1 MGRARWW
8 ADELLGLWPRVSDLR
23 GILLVVAVE
32 SFILMP
38 STDFTH
44 TALSHSRVKFLSAA
58 YFTFVITAGLE
69 LDLSQDQTVFAGCA
83 GAVRVNVMH
92 MMHRAASA
100 REGEKSPKDF
110 SSDASLPLP
119 LSFCYS
125 QCAPA
130 LGWKQWRHYSF
141 TRFIYR
147 RGGCGGKISDDC
159 CVKIWNKRRKDA
171 RRVLSEDG
179 GP

>member
-1 MGRARWW
+1 M
-8 ADELLGLWPRVSDLR
+8 SDLR

-119 LSFCYS
+119 LSFCYP

-130 LGWKQWRHYSF
+130 LG
-141 TRFIYR
+141 
-147 RGGCGGKISDDC
+147 
-159 CVKIWNKRRKDA
+159 
-171 RRVLSEDG
+171 
-179 GP
+179 

>member
-1 MGRARWW
+1 M
-8 ADELLGLWPRVSDLR
+8 SDLR

-58 YFTFVITAGLE
+58 YFTFVIHITAGFE

-100 REGEKSPKDF
+100 REGEKSPKD
-110 SSDASLPLP
+110 SSPSPFLLLLSTVCACVRVKTMAPLFIHSIH
-119 LSFCYS
+119 LS
-125 QCAPA
+125 P
-130 LGWKQWRHYSF
+130 WRL
-141 TRFIYR
+141 RWQNLR
-147 RGGCGGKISDDC
+147 RLLC
-159 CVKIWNKRRKDA
+159 KD
-171 RRVLSEDG
+171 LK
-179 GP
+179 